1 MREERPEGNRKALFF
16 FCVGEG
22 YDHVSRLVF
31 DKVVELFNPRETGI
45 SVDGFPILEH
55 VDEKGDRFCFMRQE
69 NLVSYDFIRYLPI
82 LREHFLDFDLAAEVN
97 WHEGANAP
105 DRVIT
110 VHTVGD
116 VDAGVFTPAV
126 PGLMRD
132 LLHAMEKERARAR
145 IDDFRVMTEA
155 THWTGTFRGQN
166 PVLLK
171 EFPVPTLDIE
181 IGSTPSSWEDP
192 AAVEVLAKSLVR
204 AFSPFKRLF
213 NMLCVGG
220 IHFERSFSEAALN
233 SDFPFGVS
241 HILPNQWIV
250 SGNYAS
256 EEGFEKLRSAALSIN
271 GGVDALVYHEGIKSP
286 FREQCR
292 RLGEELGIPVLKHK
306 ALRKPEDLCSPT

>member
-126 PGLMRD
+126 PGLMRG
-132 LLHAMEKERARAR
+132 LLDR
-145 IDDFRVMTEA
+145 
-155 THWTGTFRGQN
+155 
-166 PVLLK
+166 
-171 EFPVPTLDIE
+171 
-181 IGSTPSSWEDP
+181 
-192 AAVEVLAKSLVR
+192 KSV
-204 AFSPFKRLF
+204 
-213 NMLCVGG
+213 V
-220 IHFERSFSEAALN
+220 
-233 SDFPFGVS
+233 
-241 HILPNQWIV
+241 
-250 SGNYAS
+250 
-256 EEGFEKLRSAALSIN
+256 
-271 GGVDALVYHEGIKSP
+271 
-286 FREQCR
+286 
-292 RLGEELGIPVLKHK
+292 
-306 ALRKPEDLCSPT
+306 